1 MGIFASKCAVRHQS
15 GAALATAL
23 LFLIVLTLLSLVAMR
38 SGRVDLR
45 LALND
50 ESRMAAAQSA
60 QSILESVLADARYL
74 EVRPGSDYV
83 QSCYVASDLDI
94 ESLESEYGFEC
105 PNNGPDLI
113 DLPDSILAD
122 HAYTS
127 VHRDAVGGLDFAPM
141 SALREGDSGLR
152 YQLAGFTVT
161 AGFDRSQGALG
172 GAEVAQGVY
181 VKLDTRAGLTVR

>member
-1 MGIFASKCAVRHQS
+1 MGIFANKCAVRHQS

-83 QSCYVASDLDI
+83 QSC
-94 ESLESEYGFEC
+94 
-105 PNNGPDLI
+105 
-113 DLPDSILAD
+113 
-122 HAYTS
+122 
-127 VHRDAVGGLDFAPM
+127 
-141 SALREGDSGLR
+141 
-152 YQLAGFTVT
+152 
-161 AGFDRSQGALG
+161 
-172 GAEVAQGVY
+172 
-181 VKLDTRAGLTVR
+181 